1 MSDAHYMS
9 QSKLDELRAELQ
21 ERKTAVRKDV
31 AASLEYAK
39 SLGDLSENFEYH
51 DAKDK
56 QSDNEKRIIELEG
69 LIENSVVIEQQS
81 GKGAVGLGVTFAAER
96 GGVETEFQIVGSNE
110 ANPLE
115 KKISNESP
123 MGQAFMGAKVG
134 EEGVVQTPSGDVT
147 YRVVSIN

>member
-1 MSDAHYMS
+1 MNDAQYMS
-9 QSKLDELRAELQ
+9 QSKLDELKAELR

-69 LIENSVVIEQQS
+69 VIENAVVIEQKS
-81 GKGAVGLGVTFAAER
+81 GKSAVDLGVTFVAER
-96 GGVETEFQIVGSNE
+96 GGVQTEFQIVGSNE

-115 KKISNESP
+115 RKISNESP
-123 MGQAFMGAKVG
+123 MGQAFMGAQVG
-134 EEGVVQTPSGDVT
+134 EEVVVQTPSGDVT
-147 YRVVSIN
+147 YRVVSIH

>member
-134 EEGVVQTPSGDVT
+134 EEVVVQTPSGDVT